1 MRWAVHVARRGEEV
15 DVYGVLAG
23 KRDGKRRH
31 GRPGRRW
38 EHKRIDPEYYGRP
51 LTGEWTL

>member
-1 MRWAVHVARRGEEV
+1 MGWAVHVARRGEEV

-23 KRDGKRRH
+23 KRDGKRPL

-38 EHKRIDPEYYGRP
+38 ERKRMDPKYYGRS

>member
-1 MRWAVHVARRGEEV
+1 MGWAVHVAHRGEEV

-23 KRDGKRRH
+23 KRDGKRPL

-38 EHKRIDPEYYGRP
+38 EHERMDPEYYRRP
-51 LTGEWTL
+51 LTGE